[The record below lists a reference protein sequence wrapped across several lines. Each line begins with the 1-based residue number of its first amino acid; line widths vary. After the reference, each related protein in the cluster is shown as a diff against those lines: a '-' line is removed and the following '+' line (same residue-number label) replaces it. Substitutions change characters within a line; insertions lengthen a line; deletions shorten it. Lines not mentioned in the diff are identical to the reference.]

1 MSTSKT
7 PNTSR
12 TSQSGANTASIA
24 TASSAYSL
32 PPIMPIKYNEA
43 IIDSIRAPINNK
55 LTPIESG
62 ASIET
67 DTLVFE
73 GRANAYARVAI
84 YDNGTLIDFAI
95 AGPTGKWVWSS
106 NGFNTGEHNFTVKIF
121 GDEYPMS
128 ASYDVT
134 IGALPEV
141 PVAVLNV
148 IDDSAGYSQYVSSGD
163 STTDTTPRLSGTAK
177 PNAYITVF
185 DGEREIAVIQAN
197 GRGDWSFTPKLDVG
211 SHSLVFVAGESRS
224 APFVL
229 NIVAPEAPPVE
240 ITQVYDNSNP
250 YNPKLLKSG
259 DSSQDTTPRFDGK
272 AGANAIIHLYNDGK
286 EIGSTQANPW
296 GDWSLTPTVKAGSYN
311 LVFKSSD
318 GSESKPFALS
328 ITSADAQPIEIT
340 NVIDDSERYYHKPLK
355 SGDSTLDTTPRFNG
369 KAGANVLI
377 RLFNG
382 EKEIGATYSDAFG
395 NWSLTPNLS
404 AGKYSLVFKA
414 GEGSESKPFALTIT
428 SADALPIEIY
438 NVYDDTDRYYNKPLK
453 SGDTTLDTTPRFNG
467 KAGANVLIRLFD
479 GERELGSTYADSY
492 GTWSLTPNLP
502 AGSYNLIFKAG
513 EGSASKPF
521 ALNIASA
528 DSQPIQ
534 IYAAL
539 EDSNGYNRDLM
550 PGTTIKDT
558 TPYFYG
564 KAGANVLIRL
574 YNGEKVIGSTMSDAY
589 GSWGMTPTLQSGTYN
604 LVFKA
609 GEGSETK
616 PFPVNIRSAAAEPIE
631 VTSVFDN
638 SAGYNVPI
646 SSGAISLDTTPRFI
660 GHAGAKIL
668 IKLYNGN
675 EVLGSTMTDAYG
687 NWTLTPE
694 LPIGSYNLV
703 FKTAEGTASAPFN
716 ITISAPEPAKPQVP
730 EIELII
736 DNVGKGAIIGKNDT
750 TDDDT
755 PTLRG
760 NAEPNSLVEI
770 FDNGVKI
777 GERRVSSTGFWEF
790 TPVNPAYL
798 SNGKH
803 SLVVRSSNGTESEA
817 WDIIIKVPVS
827 VELVG
832 SNSGEET
839 GDHAT
844 ADTTPF
850 FSGFGPKGVL
860 IRLYEGDKEIGSVV
874 TSARD
879 GSWKIDITDA
889 FTSGSHTVVA
899 KVAGTDN
906 VSAQFDFTIT
916 APVEPEVPVD
926 PESPFQIAAVLDGF
940 FKETGALKAGEATDD
955 NRPNMTG
962 IAPANTLVRIFDNG
976 VEIGS
981 VMANGDGAWAF
992 KPATALDLGA
1002 HTLTVGEN
1010 ADNASAAFTFNV
1022 IAANVFAPWVIG
1034 GISEFGGIEQFGP
1047 NSDIY
1052 DNTPVFNGVAVA
1064 HSTVF
1069 IAIDGNPVG
1078 TAVADAYGRWS
1089 FQTTE
1094 PLTAG
1099 GHEVVGTDALGNTGL
1114 ELGFSLVDPEN
1125 INISFNVYADDIGE
1139 SFIEHLATTSDSTP
1153 LLRGIA
1159 GQDIVLEIF
1168 DNDKLVGSVRTALDG
1183 TWSYNLNL
1191 ENGSHNIVVKGEYLS
1206 SFTRQFK
1213 VEAEAETKVGTIDS
1227 VSGRNF
1233 DYDNVQPSDGEAI
1246 QDTKVVL
1253 YGSGQPDAVVELLTV
1268 DGISLGFT
1276 GVAASG
1282 KWYIEVDKSFEDGMH
1297 SVIAKFDGVE
1307 SEPFIFHI
1315 GERPAIETQ
1324 EETFN
1329 LFDISAVELLSDSE
1343 ETLLG
1348 KEVEVEAQP
1357 ATALQLTQ
1365 ADLSVTTASGVVDSV
1380 SLAHPALQDEQYQ
1393 AI

>member
-1 MSTSKT
+1 MSTPKNQS
-7 PNTSR
+7 TSR
-12 TSQSGANTASIA
+12 TAQPGANTASIA
-24 TASSAYSL
+24 TAATNTL
-32 PPIMPIKYNEA
+32 PPIVPIKYNEA
-43 IIDSIRAPINNK
+43 IIDTVRSPVGTK
-55 LTPIESG
+55 LTPIASG
-62 ASIET
+62 ATIET
-67 DTLVFE
+67 GTMVFE
-73 GRANAYARVAI
+73 GRATANKQIIIFDKGVEIARVI
-84 YDNGTLIDFAI
+84 TS
-95 AGPTGKWVWSS
+95 PSGKWVWSS
-106 NGFNTGEHNFTVKIF
+106 NEFNTGDHNFTVQVV
-121 GDEYPMS
+121 GAGNPVS
-128 ASYDVT
+128 ASYDVSV
-134 IGALPEV
+134 GALPET
-141 PVAVLNV
+141 PVEVLFAV
-148 IDDSAGYSQYVSSGD
+148 DDTAGYSQYIASGA
-163 STTDTTPRLSGTAK
+163 STTDNTPRLSGTAK
-177 PNAYITVF
+177 PNSTIQVF
-185 DGEREIAVIQAN
+185 DGSREIAVVQVDP
-197 GRGDWSFTPKLDVG
+197 RGNWNFTPTLSVG
-211 SHSLVFVAGESRS
+211 SHSLVFVSGQTKSEA
-224 APFVL
+224 FVL
-229 NIVAPEAPPVE
+229 NVVAPEAPPLE
-240 ITQVYDNSNP
+240 ITNVYDNSNP
-250 YNPKLLKSG
+250 YLPKLLKSG
-259 DSSQDTTPRFDGK
+259 DITQDTTPRFDGK
-272 AGANAIIHLYNDGK
+272 AGASVIIRLYNNGD
-286 EIGSTQANPW
+286 EIGSTQADPW
-296 GDWSLTPTVKAGSYN
+296 GYWSLTPSIKAGSHN
-311 LVFKSSD
+311 LVFKASD
-318 GSESKPFALS
+318 GSESKPFALN
-328 ITSADAQPIEIT
+328 ITSADAQPVEVT
-340 NVIDDSERYYHKPLK
+340 YAVDDSNGYYGVPLK
-355 SGDSTLDTTPRFNG
+355 SGDTTQDTTPRFNG
-369 KAGANVLI
+369 KAGANVI
-377 RLFNG
+377 VRVYSDG
-382 EKEIGATYSDAFG
+382 KEIGSTQADSWG
-395 NWSLTPNLS
+395 NWGIIPKLS
-404 AGKYSLVFKA
+404 AGNYNLVFKA
-414 GEGSESKPFALTIT
+414 GEGSESKPFALTIA
-428 SADALPIEIY
+428 SADAQPIEIY
-438 NVYDDTDRYYNKPLK
+438 NVIDDSERYYQKPLK
-453 SGDTTLDTTPRFNG
+453 SGDSTQDTTPRFNG

-479 GERELGSTYADSY
+479 GERELGSTYADAY
-492 GTWSLTPNLP
+492 GNWSLTPNLP
-502 AGSYNLIFKAG
+502 AGSYNLVFKAG
-513 EGSASKPF
+513 EGSVSKPF
-521 ALNIASA
+521 ALNITSA
-528 DSQPIQ
+528 DSQPIE

-539 EDSNGYNRDLM
+539 EDSSGYNRNLA
-550 PGTTIKDT
+550 PGSIIKDT

-564 KAGANVLIRL
+564 KAGANVIVRL
-574 YNGEKVIGSTMSDAY
+574 YNGDKEIGSTKANAY
-589 GSWGMTPTLQSGTYN
+589 GDWSLTPTLQSGSYN

-616 PFPVNIRSAAAEPIE
+616 PFPVTIVSASAEPVV
-631 VTSVFDN
+631 VTDVLDN
-638 SAGYNVPI
+638 SAGYSVPI
-646 SSGAISLDTTPRFI
+646 SSGATSLDTTPRFI
-660 GHAGAKIL
+660 GRAGANIL
-668 IKLYNGN
+668 IKLYNGD
-675 EVLGSTMTDAYG
+675 EVLGSVMTDPYG
-687 NWTLTPE
+687 NWTLTPT
-694 LPIGSYNLV
+694 LPIGDYNLV
-703 FKTAEGTASAPFN
+703 FKTAEGTASAPF
-716 ITISAPEPAKPQVP
+716 IISIAAPEPVKPQAP

-736 DNVGKGAIIGKNDT
+736 DNVGKGAIIGKNET

-755 PTLRG
+755 PTLQG
-760 NAEPNSLVEI
+760 TAAPNSLVEI
-770 FDNGVKI
+770 YDNNQKI

-803 SLVVRSSNGTESEA
+803 SLVVKSSNGTESEA
-817 WDIIIKVPVS
+817 WDIIINVPVS

-916 APVEPEVPVD
+916 APVEPEVPVE
-926 PESPFQIAAVLDGF
+926 PESPFQIAEVLDGF

-955 NRPNMTG
+955 NRPNMSG
-962 IAPANTLVRIFDNG
+962 VAPANTLVRIFDNG
-976 VEIGS
+976 IEIGS

-992 KPATALDLGA
+992 KPATALDLGP

-1034 GISEFGGIEQFGP
+1034 GISEFGGVESFGP

-1094 PLTAG
+1094 PLSAG
-1099 GHEVVGTDALGNTGL
+1099 GHKVVGTDALGNTGL

-1139 SFIEHLATTSDSTP
+1139 SFIEHLATTADSTP

-1227 VSGRNF
+1227 VSGRIF

-1365 ADLSVTTASGVVDSV
+1365 ADLSITTASGVVDSV
-1380 SLAHPALQDEQYQ
+1380 SVAHSSLQDEQYQ

>member
-1 MSTSKT
+1 MSTSK
-7 PNTSR
+7 NQHNSR
-12 TSQSGANTASIA
+12 TAQSGTNSASIA
-24 TASSAYSL
+24 TAATYTL
-32 PPIMPIKYNEA
+32 PPIVPIKYNEA
-43 IIDSIRAPINNK
+43 IIDIIRTPVNNK

-62 ASIET
+62 AEV
-67 DTLVFE
+67 DTSTLIFE
-73 GRANAYARVAI
+73 GRATAYKQVIIYDKGIEIARV
-84 YDNGTLIDFAI
+84 I

-106 NGFNTGEHNFTVKIF
+106 NEFNVGEHQFTVQVV
-121 GDEYPMS
+121 GADNPVSE
-128 ASYDVT
+128 SYDVSVSPV
-134 IGALPEV
+134 AEQ
-141 PVAVLNV
+141 PVAVLSV
-148 IDDSAGYSQYVSSGD
+148 IDDSAGYAQAISSGD
-163 STTDTTPRLSGTAK
+163 STADSTPRFSGTAQ
-177 PNAYITVF
+177 PNALIKVL
-185 DGEREIAVIQAN
+185 DGGREIAMVQAN
-197 GRGDWSFTPKLDVG
+197 GRGEWSFITKLDSG
-211 SHSLVFVAGESRS
+211 SHSLVFVSGESSS

-229 NIVAPEAPPVE
+229 NILPPEALPIV

-250 YNPKLLKSG
+250 YLPKILKSG
-259 DSSQDTTPRFDGK
+259 DNTQDTTPRFDGK
-272 AGANAIIHLYNDGK
+272 AGANVIIRLYNGDK
-286 EIGSTQANPW
+286 EIGSTQADPW
-296 GDWSLTPTVKAGSYN
+296 GNWSLTPSIKAGSYN
-311 LVFKSSD
+311 LVFK
-318 GSESKPFALS
+318 
-328 ITSADAQPIEIT
+328 TS
-340 NVIDDSERYYHKPLK
+340 
-355 SGDSTLDTTPRFNG
+355 
-369 KAGANVLI
+369 
-377 RLFNG
+377 
-382 EKEIGATYSDAFG
+382 
-395 NWSLTPNLS
+395 
-404 AGKYSLVFKA
+404 
-414 GEGSESKPFALTIT
+414 EGSESKPFVLNIT
-428 SADALPIEIY
+428 SADSQPIEIY
-438 NVYDDTDRYYNKPLK
+438 NVYDDTDRYYYKPIK
-453 SGDTTLDTTPRFNG
+453 SGDTTQDTTPRFNG

-479 GERELGSTYADSY
+479 GERELGSTYSDAY
-492 GTWSLTPNLP
+492 GNWSMTPNLS
-502 AGSYNLIFKAG
+502 AGSYNLVFKAG
-513 EGSASKPF
+513 ESSVSKPF

-528 DSQPIQ
+528 DSQPIE

-539 EDSNGYNRDLM
+539 EDSSGYNRNLA
-550 PGTTIKDT
+550 PGSTIKDT

-564 KAGANVLIRL
+564 KAGANVIVRL
-574 YNGEKVIGSTMSDAY
+574 YDGDKEIGSTMSDAY
-589 GSWGMTPTLQSGTYN
+589 GSWSLTPTLQSGSYN

-616 PFPVNIRSAAAEPIE
+616 PFPVTIVSAAAEPVV
-631 VTSVFDN
+631 VTDVLDN

-646 SSGAISLDTTPRFI
+646 SSGATSLDTTPRFI
-660 GHAGAKIL
+660 GRAGANVL
-668 IKLYNGN
+668 IKLYNGEN
-675 EVLGSTMTDAYG
+675 VLGSVMTDAFGY
-687 NWTLTPE
+687 WTLTPT
-694 LPIGSYNLV
+694 LPIGDYNLV
-703 FKTAEGTASAPFN
+703 FKTAEGTASAPFVIS
-716 ITISAPEPAKPQVP
+716 ITAPEPVKPQAP

-736 DNVGKGAIIGKNDT
+736 DNVGKGAIIGKNET

-760 NAEPNSLVEI
+760 SAAPNSLVEI
-770 FDNGVKI
+770 YDNNVKI

-827 VELVG
+827 VDLVG

-860 IRLYEGDKEIGSVV
+860 IRLYEGDKEIGSVM
-874 TSARD
+874 TSTRD
-879 GSWKIDITDA
+879 GSWKIDITEA
-889 FTSGSHTVVA
+889 LSVGAHSIVA
-899 KVAGTDN
+899 KVGDDN
-906 VSAQFDFTIT
+906 VSAQFDFAIT
-916 APVEPEVPVD
+916 APVEPEVPVDPVDPVD

-1078 TAVADAYGRWS
+1078 TAVADAFGRWS

-1268 DGISLGFT
+1268 NGISLGFT

-1380 SLAHPALQDEQYQ
+1380 SVAHSSLQDEQYQ